1 MHNNNLSNREC
12 KEEIKLVNRIFISV
26 FVTAYKR
33 KQFLIE
39 AVKSVLS
46 QTLSR
51 EFFEI
56 IVAKS
61 FMDTKTD
68 EFLLKNDLISL
79 YIDDDRYGYRF
90 SKALEISKG
99 NIVVTLDDDD
109 IFLPSFLERLY
120 NLFSLYT
127 DVGAYQ
133 KSLTYFEASEKYYIR
148 KDVPSLD
155 AIKRSNFIYDLGKRE
170 DFNLSISLNASYGQL
185 VIKKDLLL
193 PYLNYVQNVK
203 TSLDGALFAIAA
215 LEKCKVFY
223 DSEAYV
229 LVRVHENS
237 ESMLTAKALD
247 DTFFRNKIT
256 SIIKLLCD
264 HSLFIE
270 MSRRYNNKMLKQA
283 IMQSKNYALFQ
294 IIMASDDINISK
306 IVSITLE
313 RLKIAALNLNSDPI
327 KALGGIFVYSY
338 FFMLHIINKYQ
349 GRKIFFERSIHK
361 FKKLMIPI
369 EK

>member
-1 MHNNNLSNREC
+1 MHNDNLSN
-12 KEEIKLVNRIFISV
+12 KEYTKETKLVNRIFISV

-33 KQFLIE
+33 RQFLIE

-46 QTLSR
+46 QSLSK

-56 IVAKS
+56 IVTKS
-61 FMDTKTD
+61 FMDTETD
-68 EFLLKNDLISL
+68 EFLLKNDIISL

-109 IFLPSFLERLY
+109 VFLPSFLERLY
-120 NLFSLYT
+120 DVFSLYT

-133 KSLTYFEASEKYYIR
+133 KSLAYFETSGKFYIR
-148 KDVPSLD
+148 KTVPSLV
-155 AIKRSNFIYDLGKRE
+155 AIKRSNFMYELGKRE
-170 DFNLSISLNASYGQL
+170 DFNLSISLSAFYGQL

-193 PYLNYVQNVK
+193 PYLNYIQNVK
-203 TSLDGALFAIAA
+203 TSLDGVLFVIAA

-223 DSEAYV
+223 DSEVYT

-247 DTFFRNKIT
+247 DTFFRNKIN
-256 SIIKLLCD
+256 SITKLLCD

-270 MSRRYNNKMLKQA
+270 MSKRYNNEMLKQA
-283 IMQSKNYALFQ
+283 IIRSKNYALFQ
-294 IIMASDDINISK
+294 IIMASDAINIPK
-306 IVSITLE
+306 IFSITLE
-313 RLKIAALNLNSDPI
+313 RLKIAILDLNSDPI
-327 KALGGIFVYSY
+327 KAIGGFFIYSY
-338 FFMLHIINKYQ
+338 FFMLHIMNKYQ
-349 GRKIFFERSIHK
+349 ARKIFFKRSIHK
-361 FKKLMIPI
+361 FKKLMIPF
-369 EK
+369 EE